1 MNRSFN
7 QMPSGSSENEFVSK
21 TQQFQANTNPFNNE
35 KQQQHS
41 TMGHAMPPRN
51 QNHYLSNN
59 QGNQLNWQNSA
70 NPLNQNLTATTL
82 NKSMIISTPIQQKKI
97 GFNSL
102 ENSGVSDT
110 RLNTTMSSST
120 KNQPM
125 SAFSNFQAS
134 SNCETKL
141 NFNSGGSNSD
151 MNFKSGSFNSNKS
164 MEFNRQNE
172 VSDHQKVNTAGKG
185 HDQSINK
192 RGNQNNDS
200 FQKVSEFSIPRQSDN
215 TQVQNILSTK
225 QHEQQ
230 YQTPIRYNT
239 QVKSSFILERLM
251 YHRQMNQQQQQ
262 QVKAQLSQSRTH
274 SRFAQSTYTR
284 NQKPFLVQD
293 EEQTFEIMEK
303 YTNLN
308 QLFLEECTHLQS
320 STEKLLKSQ
329 EELISIIQI
338 EKSDSDREF
347 DESIN
352 QYGQGNNQLIRK
364 LDQQLEGRVYIKNL
378 EERLDQV
385 QSLFQYHDNCIN
397 FSNFET
403 TKIEVIIPE
412 TKPRQQT
419 SIQNSTYMN
428 QNSNSTN
435 QNNKTSQSKSSGQ
448 SLCLSNILSSNSG
461 QFERIQHRN
470 QENQGEIYNKSEAE
484 IPFVQENGAI
494 LIGGD
499 SKAEGI
505 LESEYYD
512 GYDYDNIQSEDF
524 YSLNGE
530 KNSHERLT
538 NIASPN
544 NQRDKMQNQ
553 GFLDSPDTNFQ
564 QYNIRRR
571 NLNKSSFQP
580 NRDNLNDSQFDDMIS
595 IQKSNTHS
603 SFPFY
608 GQYDQEVGQALQN
621 KEQFPNKSTIN
632 LQKKSKKRRHEEISY
647 QEKIDRLFN
656 QSSLTKK
663 E

>member
-7 QMPSGSSENEFVSK
+7 QTPSGSSENEFKKK
-21 TQQFQANTNPFNNE
+21 TQQFSANIDPFNNE
-35 KQQQHS
+35 KKQQHS
-41 TMGHAMPPRN
+41 TMGYDMPSRN
-51 QNHYLSNN
+51 QNQYLINN
-59 QGNQLNWQNSA
+59 QGKPLNQQNSA
-70 NPLNQNLTATTL
+70 NLQNQNLTAPTSDK
-82 NKSMIISTPIQQKKI
+82 NQIVSTPIQQKKI
-97 GFNSL
+97 GFNSF
-102 ENSGVSDT
+102 ENSGISDT
-110 RLNTTMSSST
+110 RLNTTMSSSN

-125 SAFSNFQAS
+125 SASSTFQAI
-134 SNCETKL
+134 SNCETRL
-141 NFNSGGSNSD
+141 NFNNGGSITEID
-151 MNFKSGSFNSNKS
+151 FQYGSFNSNKS
-164 MEFNRQNE
+164 MEFNRKNE
-172 VSDHQKVNTAGKG
+172 VSDHQKVNSAGNQ
-185 HDQSINK
+185 HDQFINK
-192 RGNQNNDS
+192 RANQSSDS
-200 FQKVSEFSIPRQSDN
+200 FQNVSEFSIPKQSDN
-215 TQVQNILSTK
+215 PKVQNMLSTK
-225 QHEQQ
+225 KFEQR
-230 YQTPIRYNT
+230 YQTPIRQNT

-262 QVKAQLSQSRTH
+262 QLKAQLSQSRTY
-274 SRFAQSTYTR
+274 SRFAQSTYSR

-293 EEQTFEIMEK
+293 EEQTFEMMEK

-338 EKSDSDREF
+338 ENSDSDQ
-347 DESIN
+347 SIN
-352 QYGQGNNQLIRK
+352 QNGQGNNQLIRK
-364 LDQQLEGRVYIKNL
+364 LNEQLEGRVYIKNL
-378 EERLDQV
+378 DERLEQV

-412 TKPRQQT
+412 TKPKQPT

-461 QFERIQHRN
+461 QFEIIQHRN
-470 QENQGEIYNKSEAE
+470 QQNQGEIYNKSEAE
-484 IPFVQENGAI
+484 LPFFQENGAI

-524 YSLNGE
+524 YSLDGE
-530 KNSHERLT
+530 KNSHESLT

-553 GFLDSPDTNFQ
+553 GFLDSLDTNFQ

>member
-151 MNFKSGSFNSNKS
+151 MNFQFK
-164 MEFNRQNE
+164 
-172 VSDHQKVNTAGKG
+172 
-185 HDQSINK
+185 
-192 RGNQNNDS
+192 
-200 FQKVSEFSIPRQSDN
+200 
-215 TQVQNILSTK
+215 ILSTK
-225 QHEQQ
+225 KFEQR
-230 YQTPIRYNT
+230 YQTPIRQNT

-262 QVKAQLSQSRTH
+262 QVKAQLSQSRTY

-347 DESIN
+347 DQSLN
-352 QYGQGNNQLIRK
+352 QNGQGNNQLIRK

-378 EERLDQV
+378 EERLDQ
-385 QSLFQYHDNCIN
+385 
-397 FSNFET
+397 
-403 TKIEVIIPE
+403 
-412 TKPRQQT
+412 
-419 SIQNSTYMN
+419 
-428 QNSNSTN
+428 
-435 QNNKTSQSKSSGQ
+435 SKSSGQ

-461 QFERIQHRN
+461 QFERIHHKN
-470 QENQGEIYNKSEAE
+470 QQNQGEIYNQSEAE
-484 IPFVQENGAI
+484 LPFVQENGAI

-524 YSLNGE
+524 CSLDGE
-530 KNSHERLT
+530 KNSHESTFQYCISQQLKR
-538 NIASPN
+538 
-544 NQRDKMQNQ
+544 QMQNQ

-580 NRDNLNDSQFDDMIS
+580 NTDNLNYSQVDDMIK
-595 IQKSNTHS
+595 IHKPNTHS
-603 SFPFY
+603 SFPFQ
-608 GQYDQEVGQALQN
+608 GQYDQEVGLSLQN
-621 KEQFPNKSTIN
+621 KEQLPNKSTLY